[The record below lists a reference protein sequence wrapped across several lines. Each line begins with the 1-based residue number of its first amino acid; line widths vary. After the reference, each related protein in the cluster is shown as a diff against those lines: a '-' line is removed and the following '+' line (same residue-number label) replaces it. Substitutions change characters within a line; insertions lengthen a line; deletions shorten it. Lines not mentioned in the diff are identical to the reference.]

1 MHDTLPTAFDRIGR
15 YGCIADRSPACYR
28 FQIVRGAI
36 REIPVKSKMVRGTRG
51 KPGMAKSATLRLF
64 ALLTLILTVGACASA
79 TQSEKQALV
88 ERAQASAE
96 RFSADPNMSWFRENL
111 KDAEGVLIIP
121 TVVKVGFGIGASG
134 GSGVM
139 LVRNEDQKWSY
150 PAFYTM
156 GSVTFGFQIGGEI
169 SEIALVIMTKA
180 ARDSMLSND
189 FRLGGDI
196 SLSVG
201 PVGAG
206 AKGQIVDVLAYS
218 RTKAGL
224 YAGLNLEGALFMTR
238 EAWNRAYYGEDVR
251 AIDILVSGI
260 AGNPGADPLR
270 QVIFNAATSTD

>member
-1 MHDTLPTAFDRIGR
+1 MT
-15 YGCIADRSPACYR
+15 RSP
-28 FQIVRGAI
+28 
-36 REIPVKSKMVRGTRG
+36 
-51 KPGMAKSATLRLF
+51 TLRLF

-79 TQSEKQALV
+79 TQNEKQALV

-96 RFSADPNMSWFRENL
+96 RFSADPDMSWFRDNL
-111 KDAEGVLIIP
+111 REAEGVLIIP
-121 TVVKVGFGIGASG
+121 TVAKAGLIIGASG

-139 LVRNEDQKWSY
+139 LMRGDDENWSY

-156 GSVTFGFQIGGEI
+156 GSITLGLQIGGEI

-196 SLSVG
+196 SVAVG

-206 AKGQIVDVLAYS
+206 AKGQIVDVLAFS
-218 RTKAGL
+218 RTTAGL
-224 YAGLNLEGALFMTR
+224 YAGLNLEGALFITR

-270 QVIFNAATSTD
+270 RVIADAAITAD

>member
-1 MHDTLPTAFDRIGR
+1 MTGSARL
-15 YGCIADRSPACYR
+15 R
-28 FQIVRGAI
+28 FI
-36 REIPVKSKMVRGTRG
+36 
-51 KPGMAKSATLRLF
+51 

-79 TQSEKQALV
+79 TEGEKQALV

-96 RFSADPNMSWFRENL
+96 RFSADPDMAWFRENL

-121 TVVKVGFGIGASG
+121 TVAKAGFGIGASG

-139 LVRNEDQKWSY
+139 LVRNEEQEWSY

-156 GSVTFGFQIGGEI
+156 GSVTFGLQIGGEI

-180 ARDSMLSND
+180 ARDSLLSND

-196 SLSVG
+196 SVAVG

-206 AKGQIVDVLAYS
+206 AKGQIVDVLAFS

-224 YAGLNLEGALFMTR
+224 YGGLNLEGALFATR
-238 EAWNRAYYGEDVR
+238 ETWNRVYYGEDVR
-251 AIDILVSGI
+251 AIDILISGK
-260 AGNPGADPLR
+260 AVNPGADPLR
-270 QVIFNAATSTD
+270 RVIANAATAVD

>member
-1 MHDTLPTAFDRIGR
+1 L
-15 YGCIADRSPACYR
+15 
-28 FQIVRGAI
+28 V
-36 REIPVKSKMVRGTRG
+36 
-51 KPGMAKSATLRLF
+51 
-64 ALLTLILTVGACASA
+64 LTVGACASA

-96 RFSADPNMSWFRENL
+96 RFSADPDMSWFRDNL
-111 KDAEGVLIIP
+111 SEAEGVLIIP
-121 TVVKVGFGIGASG
+121 TAAKAGLIVGASG

-139 LVRNEDQKWSY
+139 LMRGDDDNWSY

-156 GSVTFGFQIGGEI
+156 GSITFGLQIGGEI
-169 SEIALVIMTKA
+169 SEIALVVMTKA

-189 FRLGGDI
+189 FRLGGEI
-196 SLSVG
+196 GVAAG

-206 AKGQIVDVLAYS
+206 AKAQIVDVLAFS

-224 YAGLNLEGALFMTR
+224 YGGVNLEGALFMTR

-260 AGNPGADPLR
+260 DGNPGADPLR
-270 QVIFNAATSTD
+270 QVIASTATAE

>member
-1 MHDTLPTAFDRIGR
+1 M
-15 YGCIADRSPACYR
+15 
-28 FQIVRGAI
+28 
-36 REIPVKSKMVRGTRG
+36 TR
-51 KPGMAKSATLRLF
+51 SATLRFF

-88 ERAQASAE
+88 EKAQASAE
-96 RFSADPNMSWFRENL
+96 RFSADPDMAWFRDKL
-111 KDAEGVLIIP
+111 GDAEGVLIIP
-121 TVVKVGFGIGASG
+121 TVAKGGFIIGGSG

-139 LVRNEDQKWSY
+139 LVRNADESWSY

-156 GSVTFGFQIGGEI
+156 GSITFGLQIGGEI
-169 SEIALVIMTKA
+169 SEIALVIMSKA

-189 FRLGGDI
+189 FRLGADI
-196 SLSVG
+196 SVAAG

-206 AKGQIVDVLAYS
+206 AKAQIVDVLAFS

-224 YAGLNLEGALFMTR
+224 YGGLNLEGALFATR

-260 AGNPGADPLR
+260 PGNPGADPLR
-270 QVIFNAATSTD
+270 QVIANAAAAAD

>member
-1 MHDTLPTAFDRIGR
+1 MT
-15 YGCIADRSPACYR
+15 RSP
-28 FQIVRGAI
+28 
-36 REIPVKSKMVRGTRG
+36 
-51 KPGMAKSATLRLF
+51 TLRLF

-79 TQSEKQALV
+79 TQNEKQALV

-96 RFSADPNMSWFRENL
+96 RFSADPDMSWFRDNL
-111 KDAEGVLIIP
+111 REAEGVLIIP
-121 TVVKVGFGIGASG
+121 TVAKAGLIIGASG

-139 LVRNEDQKWSY
+139 LMRGDDENWSY

-156 GSVTFGFQIGGEI
+156 GSITFGLQIGGEI

-196 SLSVG
+196 GVAAG

-206 AKGQIVDVLAYS
+206 AKAQIVDVLAFS
-218 RTKAGL
+218 RTKGGL
-224 YAGLNLEGALFMTR
+224 YGGLNLEGALFITR

-251 AIDILVSGI
+251 AVDILVSGI

-270 QVIFNAATSTD
+270 QVIAATAAAAE

>member
-1 MHDTLPTAFDRIGR
+1 M
-15 YGCIADRSPACYR
+15 
-28 FQIVRGAI
+28 
-36 REIPVKSKMVRGTRG
+36 TRL
-51 KPGMAKSATLRLF
+51 ATLRLF
-64 ALLTLILTVGACASA
+64 TLLTLILTVNACTSA

-96 RFSADPNMSWFRENL
+96 RFSADPDMSWFRDNL
-111 KDAEGVLIIP
+111 GNAEGVLIIP
-121 TVVKVGFGIGASG
+121 TVAKAGLIIGATG

-139 LVRNEDQKWSY
+139 LMRDENENWSY

-156 GSVTFGFQIGGEI
+156 GSLTFGLQIGGEI

-196 SLSVG
+196 SVAVG

-206 AKGQIVDVLAYS
+206 AKGQIVDVLAFS

-224 YAGLNLEGALFMTR
+224 YGGLNLEGALFATR
-238 EAWNRAYYGEDVR
+238 EDWNRAYYGEDIR
-251 AIDILVSGI
+251 AIDILVSGT
-260 AGNPGADPLR
+260 ASNPGADPLR
-270 QVIFNAATSTD
+270 QVIANTATAAH